1 MSTRSKPWLWSRSF
15 RFRLMVTSVVCILVP
30 AFITLALYNMLTK
43 DAVKEEAVA
52 QSRQK
57 LQLVDGYVS
66 NLFDY
71 MLYIANT
78 VQHNSEMSMLLKE
91 IAAGK
96 VYEGDNANYSQYTD
110 RMKIINKI
118 ENMTVYGDKAY
129 VTILLTDGTNFTN
142 YSVADFNPN
151 LMKEEPWFEK
161 LDGLKGL
168 ESLWIGTTPSVFMES
183 SKSSPYQISMAR
195 TLRAGVKPYGYV
207 IVTIME
213 QQVNNIF
220 SKLVE
225 GQETLLLDSSGI
237 VLSHLDS
244 ERIGGS
250 FMYGESSF
258 RGPISSDIVDSEEG
272 SYILTRQKQTNTGWE
287 LVSLTPYKE
296 AVFKLNSI
304 FKRIAILQLV
314 SFVVFL
320 LLFLYLLG
328 KFTRPLVR
336 LGKMAETVKR
346 GNLEVRSNIRGN
358 DEIGY
363 LGHSFDLMLEQIKQM
378 IVEVTQTQMRKRKA
392 ELAMLQAQIN
402 PHFLFNV
409 LNSIRMKV
417 MRKGDLDSAEMISSL
432 SKLLRMTII
441 QDKGAILLHEE
452 LSTVHD
458 YVKLM
463 NMRQKEEVELK
474 LELSPDTLMQS
485 VPRFFLQPIIE
496 NSLIHGLSQQAGTI
510 IITTWSEQANFFIC
524 VADNGKGM
532 DEQGLADLQSK
543 LDRFDEGTGDTKE
556 SLRHLSGIGMTNVC
570 ERMRLAYGESFRI
583 VVDSALG
590 LGTKITMTI
599 PRQEEVDVD
608 V

>member
-1 MSTRSKPWLWSRSF
+1 
-15 RFRLMVTSVVCILVP
+15 
-30 AFITLALYNMLTK
+30 MLTK

-66 NLFDY
+66 NMFDY

-78 VQHNSEMSMLLKE
+78 VQHNSEMSMILKE

-96 VYEGDNANYSQYTD
+96 EYEGENANYEQYTD
-110 RMKIINKI
+110 RMRIINKI

-129 VTILLTDGTNFTN
+129 VTILLTNGTSFTN
-142 YSVADFNPN
+142 YSSADFNPN
-151 LMKEEPWFEK
+151 LMKEEPWFGK
-161 LDGLKGL
+161 LDDLKGL
-168 ESLWIGTTPSVFMES
+168 ESLWIGTTPSVFTEH
-183 SKSSPYQISMAR
+183 SSPFQISMAR

-207 IVTIME
+207 VVTIME
-213 QQVNNIF
+213 QQVNSIF
-220 SKLVE
+220 SRLAE
-225 GQETLLLDSSGI
+225 GQETLLLDNSGV

-244 ERIGGS
+244 ERIG
-250 FMYGESSF
+250 SSF
-258 RGPISSDIVDSEEG
+258 RYGKSSDREIISSDIVNSGEG
-272 SYILTRQKQTNTGWE
+272 SYILTRHKQTITGWE

-304 FKRIAILQLV
+304 FNRIAILQLV

-320 LLFLYLLG
+320 LLFIYLLG
-328 KFTRPLVR
+328 SFTRPLVR

-363 LGHSFDLMLEQIKQM
+363 LGHSFDLMLEQIKRM
-378 IVEVTQTQMRKRKA
+378 IVEVTQTQTRKRKA

-441 QDKGAILLHEE
+441 QEKGAIPLHEE
-452 LSTVHD
+452 LSTVTD

-463 NMRQKEEVELK
+463 NMRQKEGVELK
-474 LELSPDTLMQS
+474 LELSPDTLMLP
-485 VPRFFLQPIIE
+485 VPRFFLQPVIE

-510 IITTWSEQANFFIC
+510 VITTWSAQEEFFIC

-532 DEQGLADLQSK
+532 DQPALDNFRIKMEQ
-543 LDRFDEGTGDTKE
+543 FDEDAGATKE
-556 SLRHLSGIGMTNVC
+556 SRRNLSGIGITNVC
-570 ERMRLAYGESFRI
+570 ERMRLAFGESFRI
-583 VVDSALG
+583 EVDSTQG

-599 PRQEEVDVD
+599 PRQEEVIADV
-608 V
+608 